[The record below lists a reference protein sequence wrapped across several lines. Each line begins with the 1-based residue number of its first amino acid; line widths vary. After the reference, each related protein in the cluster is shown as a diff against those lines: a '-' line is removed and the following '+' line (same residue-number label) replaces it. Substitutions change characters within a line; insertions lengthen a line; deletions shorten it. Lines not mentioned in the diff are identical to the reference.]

1 MTDFTDGSSRGP
13 VATTGSSALASAAE
27 RALPLV
33 RERRGTTIRDT
44 EGVARRL
51 TTTAIDLFVARG
63 FDSVTVTEIA
73 AGAGVNRR
81 TFFRYFP
88 TKETVV
94 LDIWNQTN
102 ASLVE
107 LIATS
112 SPSRDPVDVLADAV
126 ATWSAVYADLLTGLA
141 EINENSN
148 SLLSAVTSRLP
159 MWEEAISDALLRRF
173 PDFDSDMAEMAGVVA
188 MGVMRVSRRRMLTN
202 RSTYPQEVAQLTESL
217 KLALS

>member
-1 MTDFTDGSSRGP
+1 MTDFTDARSRGP
-13 VATTGSSALASAAE
+13 MAATGSSALALAAE
-27 RALPLV
+27 RTLPVV

-73 AGAGVNRR
+73 TGAGVNRR

-112 SPSRDPVDVLADAV
+112 SASQNPVAVLADAV

-159 MWEEAISDALLRRF
+159 MWEEAISAALVRRF

-188 MGVMRVSRRRMLTN
+188 MGVMRVSRRRMLAN
-202 RSTYPQEVAQLTESL
+202 RTTYPQEVAQLTDSL
-217 KLALS
+217 KVALS